1 MASDAA
7 AFILAAVGVG
17 LTKFGLDYS
26 TIDLRAYLLMLLFL
40 SLEMGVLLHFA
51 GVYEVEALLQRSMR
65 AYFKTLFYG
74 AVSFYFLSFYI
85 RYVSFS
91 RIYFTIIFVVNF
103 LLAVG
108 LRSLLIKRNWRV
120 YGEKMRLP
128 LVAIGL
134 DQASEDLVTRIRQ
147 EAGLRILAEIGS
159 AQLSG
164 LEGEDCGWEQFEEAL
179 ALENAEVRIR
189 NPLAGGKA
197 MGGTGSTTAGADRLR
212 ETAEDRHT
220 VGILLYESPLLP
232 IRKIVEYCELNYIP
246 VFLVPSANGLLSVP
260 FRALDRHNVLIFG
273 SKDLLI
279 DGLAKRLKRL
289 IDVVFTCGVFLF
301 SFWLMGLIWL
311 LVYLTSPGPGFFV
324 HERLG
329 LDGRRIRIYKFRT
342 MYQDADERLARL
354 LNDPS
359 IRQEWESNYKLADD
373 PRVTPLGR
381 FLRRTSLD
389 ELPQLI
395 NILRG
400 DLSLVGPRPIVPEE
414 LERYGA
420 QARLILRVKP
430 GLTGLWQVSGR
441 NDVSYEERIRLD
453 LYYIY
458 NWSLSLDLRIV
469 LQTVPTVLMRKG
481 AV

>member
-1 MASDAA
+1 MASDAT
-7 AFILAAVGVG
+7 AFILATVGVG

-26 TIDLRAYLLMLLFL
+26 TIDVKTYLVVLLFL

-51 GVYEVEALLQRSMR
+51 GVYEVDALLQRSTMD
-65 AYFKTLFYG
+65 YFKALFYG

-91 RIYFTIIFVVNF
+91 RIYFTTIFGIDF

-108 LRSLLIKRNWRV
+108 FRSLLIKRNWRV
-120 YGEKMRLP
+120 YGDKMRLP

-134 DQASEDLVTRIRQ
+134 DQATPDLVRRVRQ
-147 EAGLRILAEIGS
+147 ESGLRILAEIASDKLLGL
-159 AQLSG
+159 AAEG
-164 LEGEDCGWEQFEEAL
+164 LEWTDFEAAL
-179 ALENAEVRIR
+179 TLENEDVWIR
-189 NPLAGGKA
+189 NPLKGGR
-197 MGGTGSTTAGADRLR
+197 TDGSDKSR
-212 ETAEDRHT
+212 EATEDRRT

-246 VFLVPSANGLLSVP
+246 VFLVPSANGILSVP
-260 FRALDRHNVLIFG
+260 FRALDRQNVLIFG

-289 IDVVFTCGVFLF
+289 IDVVFACGALLF
-301 SFWLMGLIWL
+301 SFWLMGFLWL
-311 LVYLTSPGPGFFV
+311 LVYGTSQGPGFFV

-329 LDGRRIRIYKFRT
+329 LDGQRIRIYKFRT
-342 MYQDADERLARL
+342 MYRDADERLARL
-354 LNDPS
+354 LDDLT
-359 IRQEWESNYKLADD
+359 IRQEWENNYKLSED

-389 ELPQLI
+389 ELPQLW

-400 DLSLVGPRPIVPEE
+400 DISLVGPRPIVPEE

-420 QARLILRVKP
+420 QAKLILRVKP

-458 NWSLSLDLRIV
+458 NWSLAMDFRIA
-469 LQTVPTVLMRKG
+469 LQTVPTVLTRKG